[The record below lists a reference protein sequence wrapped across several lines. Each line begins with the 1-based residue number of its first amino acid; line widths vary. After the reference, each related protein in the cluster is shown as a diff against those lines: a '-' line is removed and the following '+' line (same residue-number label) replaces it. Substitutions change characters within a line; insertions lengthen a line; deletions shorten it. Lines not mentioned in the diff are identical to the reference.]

1 MTSEPTRFMWAGART
16 IDQIEQ
22 GVVCSN
28 ARFVFDQPVTVLSN
42 EAIEMRDGQFFLV
55 CKPFGVEVY
64 FPLSGKWDR

>member
-1 MTSEPTRFMWAGART
+1 MTESTRFMWAGSRT
-16 IDQIEQ
+16 IDQIER

-42 EAIEMRDGQFFLV
+42 EAIEMKDGQFYLV
-55 CKPFGVEVY
+55 SKPFGVEVY